1 MKIGIVEKGRGYWFV
16 LVTEDRE
23 SFYYTEMNCRIRG
36 SVRAK
41 FSSQTQARFHLKV
54 MIDEG
59 KFDTGE
65 VYTAYG
71 DLRETIKKVDY
82 KSLYEKYYKKYS
94 TETRKLKDEVIEW
107 EHIAKER
114 QKMFNNLL
122 ASTEQMVKS
131 CRELIEME

>member
-1 MKIGIVEKGRGYWFV
+1 MKIGTVEKGRGYWFV
-16 LVTEDRE
+16 LVTEDRK
-23 SFYYTEMNCRIRG
+23 SFYYTEMNCPIRG

-41 FSSQTQARFHLKV
+41 FSSQTQARLHLKA

-82 KSLYEKYYKKYS
+82 KGLYEKYFM
-94 TETRKLKDEVIEW
+94 ETRKLKNEVLEW
-107 EHIAKER
+107 EYVAKER
-114 QKMFNNLL
+114 QKMCNKLL

-131 CRELIEME
+131 CRELIENME